1 MFPSLDGFSGV
12 SGRTLKLG
20 SKGGVPAKVRW
31 CVGSGCLEIID
42 SRSISELAPST
53 KERLL
58 LSFNVQ
64 NPPNQRSSTYIMS
77 AAAEGSS
84 STTKAVT
91 SDETSGPTLKDQQ
104 KPAAALEEDDEF
116 EDFPVEGKPTT
127 PSSSF
132 HRFL

>member
-1 MFPSLDGFSGV
+1 
-12 SGRTLKLG
+12 
-20 SKGGVPAKVRW
+20 
-31 CVGSGCLEIID
+31 
-42 SRSISELAPST
+42 
-53 KERLL
+53 
-58 LSFNVQ
+58 
-64 NPPNQRSSTYIMS
+64 MS

-127 PSSSF
+127 PF
-132 HRFL
+132 FLFSPLPLSVSALTSLREFRLAARRRRGARRTEYASVGGKLG